1 MKKQLRTFLTMLG
14 LCSTLMAS
22 SQTDSVPRSIN
33 LVLGGALNK
42 TSVNET
48 LNTSLSYSGT
58 TPGFSVDFNATTR
71 KMYFS
76 LRNTYSGGY
85 ISPYKATRD
94 MTNRMQSFYVN
105 VNASTQWLLFSK
117 PENKLF
123 TYLGPM
129 ISGKLGARIK
139 DSEVGNSGL
148 TYNLA
153 LSAGVA
159 AKVDKYVTIDHF
171 FSRPIKEQNFKLGF
185 EISCPLLSKVWAQS
199 YAGMPETLVQENG
212 GFIEKNCNYTGY
224 FSNYTNIQMD
234 LSLAYILRNK
244 NAIGISYLFDFSSI
258 NPKVNPSKTMN
269 QMVGLKLHYNFK

>member
-58 TPGFSVDFNATTR
+58 TPGFSVDFNSTTQ

-76 LRNTYSGGY
+76 LRNAFSGGY
-85 ISPYKATRD
+85 ITPYKATSD